1 MLEVLLIILSIF
13 LICFVSFI
21 YVLKHERRT
30 LWAGMTFTASL
41 FTFALL
47 IFIGL
52 MDLTDIYSKNH
63 PWLISVFLLILL
75 SILAFIAGTI
85 LVLIGMFIYN
95 GIKIILKEGNH
106 WTNYLSL
113 GLGILFILV
122 LFIYP
127 NFGHFY
133 INDWVTY
140 VYIFILLTTL
150 YFIYIMIMY
159 TFTAWINL
167 VNPKNPHLNYVV
179 VLGAGLL
186 HGDQVSPLLAAR
198 INRGIEIMK
207 ENPGSK
213 LIMSGGQGGNETIP
227 EGVAMAK
234 YAEKSGISKD
244 KIIIEN
250 KSKTTY
256 ENIMFSHKLMGPN
269 SKFCLVTNSYH
280 VYRALVLAKNQGLK
294 CIGYGAKTKWYFT
307 LNAFIR
313 EFIAYVVITKR
324 LQITIVGIIF
334 VLCSIAAVFDNLIL

>member
-1 MLEVLLIILSIF
+1 MLKVLLIILGIF
-13 LICFVSFI
+13 LICFASFI
-21 YVLKHERRT
+21 YVLVHERRT

-47 IFIGL
+47 ILISL

-63 PWLISVFLLILL
+63 PWLISVFLLIL
-75 SILAFIAGTI
+75 ILALAIIVGTV
-85 LVLIGMFIYN
+85 LVLIGMLIFN

-113 GLGILFILV
+113 GLGILFILI

-133 INDWVTY
+133 VNDWVTY
-140 VYIFILLTTL
+140 VYAFILLTTL

-167 VNPKNPHLNYVV
+167 VNPKNTDLNYIV
-179 VLGAGLL
+179 VLGAVLL
-186 HGDQVSPLLAAR
+186 NGSEVSPLLGAR
-198 INRGIEIMK
+198 IKRGIEIMK
-207 ENPGSK
+207 KNPGSK
-213 LIMSGGQGGNETIP
+213 LIMSGGQGNNESIP

-234 YAEKSGISKD
+234 FAEKLGVPKN
-244 KIIIEN
+244 KIIIED

-280 VYRALVLAKNQGLK
+280 VYRALVLAKNQGFK

-324 LQITIVGIIF
+324 LQASIVGIIF
-334 VLCSIAAVFDNLIL
+334 ILCSLAAIIDNVL